1 MLMAIVNIANRLFLV
16 CFLFVSYTQ
25 YQPANMGGI
34 NRGQLPKATDLA
46 STAARGVSAAQAR
59 S

>member
-1 MLMAIVNIANRLFLV
+1 
-16 CFLFVSYTQ
+16 
-25 YQPANMGGI
+25 MGGLI
-34 NRGQLPKATDLA
+34 AAKLLKEADQA